1 MRWTV
6 LACALASGL
15 AISASGAM
23 GAPARPP
30 QRPSER
36 SPERP
41 VAVSADL
48 LRLHDDLQ
56 LSEGQ
61 EAGWRDY
68 TQAIAP
74 DPQVEARHRATA
86 DLLPA
91 VPTPRRIALMQAT
104 MESDAVDFRR
114 HATAVIAFY
123 NQLTPAQQRTFDQE
137 TAPRAQ
143 DERAEQP

>member
-15 AISASGAM
+15 AISASGAAA
-23 GAPARPP
+23 APARPP
-30 QRPSER
+30 
-36 SPERP
+36 ERP
-41 VAVSADL
+41 PAVSADL

-104 MESDAVDFRR
+104 MESDAADFRR

-137 TAPRAQ
+137 TAPRAE
-143 DERAEQP
+143 DERAGAERP